1 MPDNENDPKQPHTP
15 TPPQAQAASTSA
27 PPPTS
32 EPELEAEVPEEV
44 QAAHEKMIKAE
55 IDAGKSQARTTES
68 LDKARADL
76 AKAEAKAAGAASG
89 QEDDFPGYYLKMWGG
104 HKVLQC
110 AYCPW
115 DVITSSQFNYVD
127 RMREHLNQAHPNRA
141 QLVPLF
147 DEYGNAIVPAETPE
161 EEE

>member
-32 EPELEAEVPEEV
+32 EPEPEVPEDV

-55 IDAGKSQARTTES
+55 IDAGKTQVKASEQLE
-68 LDKARADL
+68 KARADL
-76 AKAEAKAAGAASG
+76 AKAEAKAAGAAAG
-89 QEDDFPGYYLKMWGG
+89 TDEDFPGYYLKIWGG

-127 RMREHLNQAHPNRA
+127 RMQEHLNQAHPNRA
-141 QLVPLF
+141 QLAPLF